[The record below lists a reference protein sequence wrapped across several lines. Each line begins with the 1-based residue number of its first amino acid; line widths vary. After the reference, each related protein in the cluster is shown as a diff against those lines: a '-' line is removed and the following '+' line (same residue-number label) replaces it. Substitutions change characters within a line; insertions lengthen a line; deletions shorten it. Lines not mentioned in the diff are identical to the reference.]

1 MRKTKRI
8 AGIVSAVFVVTMSA
22 ATMTALAADSENA
35 ISVEENNYSYLA
47 GQQRSSN
54 RNELYA
60 QAAAIEDE
68 DERKA
73 FLVENGIADTEYSAE
88 AAAAYSYIGGRERGA
103 SYRSSD
109 DTEQS
114 EAQSGYSFVAGRQ
127 RGSSYRTDTVK

>member
-8 AGIVSAVFVVTMSA
+8 AGIVSAAFVITMSA
-22 ATMTALAADSENA
+22 ATMTAFAAETEKNIVSDES
-35 ISVEENNYSYLA
+35 SNYSYLA
-47 GQQRSSN
+47 GQQRSTS

-88 AAAAYSYIGGRERGA
+88 AAAYSYYGCPKPFFFKLFTTKC
-103 SYRSSD
+103 S
-109 DTEQS
+109 
-114 EAQSGYSFVAGRQ
+114 
-127 RGSSYRTDTVK
+127 

>member
-8 AGIVSAVFVVTMSA
+8 AGIISAVFVVTMSA
-22 ATMTALAADSENA
+22 ATMTTLAADSENA

-73 FLVENGIADTEYSAE
+73 FLVENGIADTE
-88 AAAAYSYIGGRERGA
+88 
-103 SYRSSD
+103 
-109 DTEQS
+109 QS

-127 RGSSYRTDTVK
+127 RGSSYRTDTVN

>member
-8 AGIVSAVFVVTMSA
+8 AGIVSAVFVVTMSV
-22 ATMTALAADSENA
+22 ATMTAFAAETENT
-35 ISVEENNYSYLA
+35 ISAGESNYSYLA
-47 GQQRSSN
+47 GQQRSAS

-60 QAAAIEDE
+60 QATTIEDE

-88 AAAAYSYIGGRERGA
+88 AAAAYSYVSGRERGA
-103 SYRSSD
+103 SYRSSG

-114 EAQSGYSFVAGRQ
+114 EAQSGYSYAAGRQ
-127 RGSSYRTDTVK
+127 RGSSYRH